1 MRIGLADGAAMLALQ
16 LGKSGFEDAQ
26 GAATSAL
33 WLQACDYPGLALLKE
48 SLSDQSP
55 PFQLL
60 RDTLG
65 LDLHSISCAR
75 IGHLVVADVLANG
88 RVFLRNVRH
97 GLFLVRPSV
106 DHNFG
111 IGCPVDPG
119 FALGGERSKNPY
131 VEKLD
136 AAKRDGLEVDDDLW
150 QSLMQGNIH

>member
-1 MRIGLADGAAMLALQ
+1 MRIDLADGAATLAKQ
-16 LGKSGFEDAQ
+16 LGKSGFADAQ
-26 GAATSAL
+26 GTATSAM
-33 WLQACDYPGLALLKE
+33 WLQACGYPGLAQLRE
-48 SLSDQSP
+48 SLSDQSL

-65 LDLHSISCAR
+65 LDLHNVSCAR
-75 IGHLVVADVLANG
+75 IAHLVVADVLDNG
-88 RVFLRNVRH
+88 RAFLRNVRH

-106 DHNFG
+106 EHNFG